1 MCGEKEIVC
10 GVSWDTKTPRDR
22 KTETGQNKQT
32 AVGTKLK
39 MHLGQIFQ
47 LDRSDIPSD
56 DVN

>member
-10 GVSWDTKTPRDR
+10 GVLEQKKTPRDR

-39 MHLGQIFQ
+39 MHLGKFFQ
-47 LDRSDIPSD
+47 LDRSDISSD